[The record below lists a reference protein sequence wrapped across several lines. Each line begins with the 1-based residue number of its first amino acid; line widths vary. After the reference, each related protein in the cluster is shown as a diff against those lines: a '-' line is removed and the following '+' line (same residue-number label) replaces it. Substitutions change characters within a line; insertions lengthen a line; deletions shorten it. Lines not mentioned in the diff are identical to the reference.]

1 MQFGL
6 SKTLQR
12 FLKIKQLLP
21 AGSNHPFYCWSLHRT
36 QYHGRSTLIAM
47 NTSNCYAL
55 LFTGL
60 QSADWEDID
69 SLVLEGVRQAFLR
82 EGYSSEQ
89 IGQYLEAAGA
99 IEYTK
104 LPGGKALTGL
114 KSILNMLKWLDIDLV
129 DGQFFQPLLSR
140 ELNSE
145 SCYAPA
151 YDDYGYP
158 SEFLAQDMQG
168 VLHPASTGHP
178 S

>member
-6 SKTLQR
+6 SKPLQK

-21 AGSNHPFYCWSLHRT
+21 ADMSCPFYCWSLHRT
-36 QYHGRSTLIAM
+36 KYHGRSTLIAM
-47 NTSNCYAL
+47 NISNRYAL

-69 SLVLEGVRQAFLR
+69 GLVLDGIKQAFLR
-82 EGYSSEQ
+82 EGYSNEQ
-89 IGQYLEAAGA
+89 TGQYLKAAGA
-99 IEYTK
+99 VEFSK
-104 LPGGKALTGL
+104 LHGDKALAGL
-114 KSILNMLKWLDIDLV
+114 KSIISMLKWLDVALV

-145 SCYAPA
+145 SCYSFD

-158 SEFLAQDMQG
+158 SEFLAKDMQR
-168 VLHPASTGHP
+168 VLQTDS